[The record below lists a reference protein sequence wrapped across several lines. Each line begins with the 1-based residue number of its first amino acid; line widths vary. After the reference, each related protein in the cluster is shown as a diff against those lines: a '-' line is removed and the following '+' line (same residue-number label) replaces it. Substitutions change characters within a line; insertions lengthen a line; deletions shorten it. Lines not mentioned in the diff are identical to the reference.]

1 MFAIFHVW
9 LDSLK
14 MLSTTN
20 LGPWKNYVLAHSAEI
35 YTTLALRFWW
45 LLIIIIATLEYF
57 GSPQNNLTALCLVIW
72 LLLCFIAARLTHET
86 KDLSYFA
93 RFGNHSFVALLMA
106 SILGTL
112 FAFLS
117 FMSAALLTK
126 VLVFIVG
133 GGEGPSCPC
142 CIFAPLLF
150 MFALL
155 QPLFLSYNVQVAG
168 SLVCGFGWVI
178 GYGIAMSF
186 FSISVLFTL
195 FFLFDG
201 QLSFHDIFKAMRSGF
216 RLAWRNYPLCFI
228 ITLPFQVL
236 SMYAFFKMPDL
247 LFFGFFLFPIYLAI
261 FRYIYSKEV
270 GEQLRINE

>member
-1 MFAIFHVW
+1 MFAIFRVW
-9 LDSLK
+9 HDSLK
-14 MLSTTN
+14 MLLPSN
-20 LGPWKNYVLAHSAEI
+20 LEPWKDYVLAQATET

-45 LLIIIIATLEYF
+45 LLIIIIVTLEYF

-72 LLLCFIAARLTHET
+72 LLLCFIAARPNEEA
-86 KDLSYFA
+86 KDLFYFA
-93 RFGNHSFVALLMA
+93 RFGNHSFVAVLLA
-106 SILGTL
+106 IVLGL
-112 FAFLS
+112 FFAVVSFL
-117 FMSAALLTK
+117 MAALLTK
-126 VLVFIVG
+126 ILLLLVG
-133 GGEGPSCPC
+133 GGAGPTCPC

-155 QPLFLSYNVQVAG
+155 QPLFLSYNVQFAG

-186 FSISVLFTL
+186 FSISVLFAL

-201 QLSFHDIFKAMRSGF
+201 PLSCHDILKAMRRGF
-216 RLAWRNYPLCFI
+216 RLAFRHYPLCLI
-228 ITLPFQVL
+228 VTLPFQAL

-261 FRYIYSKEV
+261 FRYMYSKEV
-270 GEQLRINE
+270 GEQLLIID